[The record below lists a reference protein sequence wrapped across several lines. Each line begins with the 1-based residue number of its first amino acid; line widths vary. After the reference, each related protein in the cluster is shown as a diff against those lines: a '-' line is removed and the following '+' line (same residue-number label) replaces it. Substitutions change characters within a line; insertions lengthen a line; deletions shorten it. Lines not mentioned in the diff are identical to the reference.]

1 MLATKKLIRKQIKQ
15 KIDQLLSEP
24 EGPEIIEK
32 ESNFV
37 KEKVNF

>member
-15 KIDQLLSEP
+15 KIDQLLSES
-24 EGPEIIEK
+24 EGLEIIEK

-37 KEKVNF
+37 KEKV